1 MAHPGKHA
9 AATPDAAA
17 VIMASSGETITWK
30 ELHTRAT
37 GVANSLW
44 DAGLRAGDGVAFSIE
59 NRPEFAVVMW
69 ACQYAGFRWTP
80 ISTRLS
86 ANEAAYIVANSGAKV
101 LAYTTATAGILDA
114 VDRSTLVRTIDLDG
128 EPLSTL
134 ATDEARYERSEGRS
148 MMYSSGTT
156 GRPKGIWRAAPSA
169 PVETLSPGDQLM
181 AAVMGLDASSVYL
194 QPAPLYHSAPITFL
208 ILAGR
213 IGATTVVM
221 ERFDAQGALDAI
233 GRYRVTHSQWVPT
246 MFVRMLRLPETV
258 RAAADLSTQRWAIHG
273 AGPCSIATKQAML
286 DWWGPIIWEYYS
298 GSEDAGTCIISPE
311 EWLAHPGSVGRSV
324 SGAIH
329 ILDDSGDEL
338 PAGEVG
344 QVWFENRSNFRYLGD
359 DIKTAEAQRDDG
371 EGTFGDLGYVD
382 DDGYLYLTDRKAF
395 TINSGGVNIYPREVE
410 QVLEAHP
417 AVADVVVFG
426 IPDEEWGEQVKAVV
440 QPVDGADT
448 DGLDT
453 ELITWCRERLAHL
466 KVPRSIDFDPD
477 LPREATGKLRV
488 ATVRDRY
495 R

>member
-17 VIMASSGETITWK
+17 VIMASSGEAITWN

-37 GVANSLW
+37 GLANSLW
-44 DAGLRAGDGVAFSIE
+44 DAGLRSGDGVAFSIE
-59 NRPEFAVVMW
+59 NRPDFAAAMW

-86 ANEAAYIVANSGAKV
+86 PTEAAYIVANSRAKV
-101 LAYTTATAGILDA
+101 LIHTTATAGILDA
-114 VDRSTLVRTIDLDG
+114 VDRSTLVRTIDLDT
-128 EPLSTL
+128 ELLDAL
-134 ATDEARYERSEGRS
+134 ATDAARFERAEGRS

-156 GRPKGIWRAAPSA
+156 GRPKGIWRAAPSE
-169 PVETLSPGDQLM
+169 PVETLGSADQLL
-181 AAVMGLDASSVYL
+181 AAVMGLDETSVYL

-208 ILAGR
+208 LLAGR
-213 IGATTVVM
+213 IGATTIVM
-221 ERFDAQGALDAI
+221 ERFDARAALDAI

-246 MFVRMLRLPETV
+246 MFVRMLRLPDTV
-258 RAAADLSTQRWAIHG
+258 RAAADLSTQRWALHG
-273 AGPCSIATKQAML
+273 AGPCSVATKQAML

-324 SGAIH
+324 TGAIH
-329 ILDDSGDEL
+329 ILDDEGDEV
-338 PAGEVG
+338 PVGQIG
-344 QVWFENRSNFRYLGD
+344 QVWFENGSNFRYLGD
-359 DIKTAEAQRDDG
+359 DAKTAGAQRDDG

-382 DDGYLYLTDRKAF
+382 ANGYLYLTDRKAF
-395 TINSGGVNIYPREVE
+395 TINSGGVNVYPREVE
-410 QVLEAHP
+410 QVLESHP

-440 QPVDGADT
+440 QPVEGVAT
-448 DGLDT
+448 DGLDA

-466 KVPRSIDFDPD
+466 KVPRSIDFDQD